1 MIFKN
6 QTAATQSQLIKFFR
20 LLVLHDKQPTMKQSG
35 DPKKFQSYINFLVF
49 TVSLSLIIQPLL
61 KICQYRRIYTCAGQN
76 PGPVEVTNWGA
87 SDSDDEFGTNKINS
101 FIQRRQRNCSSD
113 WDSGKQTSPRKQPKL
128 RISIKS
134 IHNSHCLYV
143 CP

>member
-6 QTAATQSQLIKFFR
+6 QTAATQSQLIKFFS
-20 LLVLHDKQPTMKQSG
+20 LLVSHGKQPTMKQPG
-35 DPKKFQSYINFLVF
+35 DPKKFQSYINFLAF

-61 KICQYRRIYTCAGQN
+61 KICQYRRIFTCEGQN
-76 PGPVEVTNWGA
+76 PGPVEVKRWGA
-87 SDSDDEFGTNKINS
+87 SDSDGEFGTNKVNS
-101 FIQRRQRNCSSD
+101 FIRRRQRNRSSD

-134 IHNSHCLYV
+134 THNSHCLYV
-143 CP
+143 SP